1 MAAVT
6 LKQNKL
12 LTKTDLMFD
21 KVFVPPRIVQRCF
34 TTFRTTS
41 VTIPAIC
48 HSVLESLREI
58 EIYKGSEFGLL
69 DVKTNGNRKCLL
81 QMNLVICH
89 PSSSLIKLHIIVYN

>member
-1 MAAVT
+1 MHETMRCDDTITVMGDSEEWLAPVT

-58 EIYKGSEFGLL
+58 EIYKGSDCWVFKQMEI
-69 DVKTNGNRKCLL
+69 GN
-81 QMNLVICH
+81 VCH
-89 PSSSLIKLHIIVYN
+89 K